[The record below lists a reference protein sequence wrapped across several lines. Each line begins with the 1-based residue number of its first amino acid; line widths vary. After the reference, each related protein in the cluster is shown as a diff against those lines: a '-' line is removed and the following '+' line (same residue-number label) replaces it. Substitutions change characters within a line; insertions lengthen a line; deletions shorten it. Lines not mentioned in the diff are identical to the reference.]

1 MPAGSGHLNYI
12 YRQWTAHAGG
22 CMPRSF
28 HATGGMTSR
37 HAAPR
42 FPFGGMQSL
51 FTDGEYIFHD
61 GKHIFTDVIHIFNVV
76 E

>member
-1 MPAGSGHLNYI
+1 
-12 YRQWTAHAGG
+12 
-22 CMPRSF
+22 MPRTF

-37 HAAPR
+37 HAAPL
-42 FPFGGMQSL
+42 FTFGGMQSL